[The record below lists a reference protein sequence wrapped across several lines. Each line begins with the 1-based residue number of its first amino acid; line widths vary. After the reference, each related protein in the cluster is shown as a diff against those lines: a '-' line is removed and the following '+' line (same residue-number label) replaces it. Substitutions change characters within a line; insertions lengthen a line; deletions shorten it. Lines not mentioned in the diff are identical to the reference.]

1 MLEYIFF
8 DQGLQDKFINFL
20 KTQSVVAIC
29 PVDDE
34 MLVQVPDDLEDALAE
49 SIDQYYEELLQENT
63 DILES
68 GDDALEKNVAGVQ
81 VQLSNGDICMIRLD
95 PDLVSRVLQ
104 GIDMSELRDLVQDI
118 ANQLEQ
124 PDNRPLCHD

>member
-49 SIDQYYEELLQENT
+49 SIDQYYEELLQENA